1 MGRIEDQHKSRKDRK
16 ERKESDSDPLSGEL
30 GNRTE
35 RHNEFDIKDKTIKD
49 QQNKK

>member
-1 MGRIEDQHKSRKDRK
+1 MGRIEDQHKSRKDRR
-16 ERKESDSDPLSGEL
+16 ERKESDTDPLSGEI

-35 RHNEFDIKDKTIKD
+35 RHNEFDINDKTIKD